1 MAEFYKTS
9 PATNITPM
17 PKDAARRAYSMEQQ
31 GDEAAGEEDV
41 VTAENRFI
49 SSSLT
54 HYHFCFFLHFHPSSS
69 FSPPY
74 PHFSPLPSLSPLILL
89 FTPFPHYSRILE
101 EWDRLTNQSETSSP
115 EHSDNDMEGEEG
127 ENSPLR
133 EHSPL
138 PLPGTPKFEHQ
149 YYHGSEEK
157 DGHSVGGKGGS
168 KGVSTG
174 TGKKA
179 SPR

>member
-1 MAEFYKTS
+1 
-9 PATNITPM
+9 M

-41 VTAENRFI
+41 VTAENRFV
-49 SSSLT
+49 SLCLP
-54 HYHFCFFLHFHPSSS
+54 HYHFYLFFFSTSYALFH
-69 FSPPY
+69 
-74 PHFSPLPSLSPLILL
+74 
-89 FTPFPHYSRILE
+89 PFPHYSRILE

-127 ENSPLR
+127 ENSPLG

-149 YYHGSEEK
+149 YYHGGEEK